1 MRWCDECYSGAFC
14 GCSQHAVALVRSG
27 KKSDARY
34 IGSMPQAQLFWDIDR
49 HLFFAAIYGHFFAGR
64 FIKESGPGDDVDYI
78 TTLLTYK
85 F

>member
-1 MRWCDECYSGAFC
+1 
-14 GCSQHAVALVRSG
+14 
-27 KKSDARY
+27 
-34 IGSMPQAQLFWDIDR
+34 MPQAQLFWDIDR

-78 TTLLTYK
+78 TTWLTYK